1 MSIQHNPDDPENM
14 PVGMPDSMPAGL
26 QGLQGIQG
34 VQADAEADLC
44 EDVRENALDAGIGRR
59 FQRNT
64 FIFFGLALIGGLI
77 WGLFRKS
84 WSLTSGIALGGVL
97 ALLNKRWLEGSI
109 RSIMRHAIAMQEGT
123 APNLPPL
130 MASGVIFRYFFVAF
144 CFGIAVWTGLFH
156 PLGVAIGFTSFVG
169 GVMIEAGYQIYLAL
183 KSNRDE

>member
-14 PVGMPDSMPAGL
+14 TVGMPDSMPAGI
-26 QGLQGIQG
+26 QGLQGI
-34 VQADAEADLC
+34 QADAEADLC
-44 EDVRENALDAGIGRR
+44 EDIRENALDAGIGRR

-64 FIFFGLALIGGLI
+64 FIFFGLAMIGGLI
-77 WGLFRKS
+77 WGMFRKS

-123 APNLPPL
+123 APGLPPL
-130 MASGVIFRYFFVAF
+130 MVSGVIFRYFFVAF